1 MVVDNKE
8 QQAVAHIKVRL
19 TPQQR
24 QVLVSRAQSVGMN
37 LSEYLRDFIP
47 NSKRTAEE
55 IITREWVSIALQLR
69 KLQSDDRK
77 NSKELQQILKQLEQ
91 LIQNTTLRQD

>member
-1 MVVDNKE
+1 MDNKE
-8 QQAVAHIKVRL
+8 QQAVAHIQVRL

-37 LSEYLRDFIP
+37 LSDYLRDFIP

-69 KLQSDDRK
+69 KLQSSDSK

-91 LIQNTTLRQD
+91 LIQSTTLRQD

>member
-1 MVVDNKE
+1 MAVDNKE
-8 QQAVAHIKVRL
+8 QQAVAHIQVRL

-91 LIQNTTLRQD
+91 LIQSTTLRQD

>member
-1 MVVDNKE
+1 MDNKE
-8 QQAVAHIKVRL
+8 QQAVAHIQVRL

-37 LSEYLRDFIP
+37 LSDYLRDFIP

-69 KLQSDDRK
+69 KLQSSD
-77 NSKELQQILKQLEQ
+77 SKELQQILKQLEQ
-91 LIQNTTLRQD
+91 LIQSTTLRQD